1 MQLTVLASVLTL
13 VALTLVAGG
22 AVASLITLSLVA
34 LDEICPRVGQWYI
47 RSDALV
53 TRLICRIGASILVK
67 LFVFGTRSLSA
78 VLRM

>member
-1 MQLTVLASVLTL
+1 MQLTVLASVLTF
-13 VALTLVAGG
+13 VAL
-22 AVASLITLSLVA
+22 TLSLVA

-53 TRLICRIGASILVK
+53 KRLLCRIGARVLVK

-78 VLRM
+78 VLRT